1 MSKPNPK
8 GGSQM
13 YYTGID
19 LHRKTSFLT
28 TVDSRGQIVK
38 KANLANN
45 EPTILEYFLTLN
57 DDSQVVIESTANWY
71 WLYDLLT
78 EHGIPVVVSNPV
90 KTKAIASARIKNDK
104 LDSHMLAQL
113 LRADLLATVHVS
125 SQQTRQL
132 KELLR
137 HRSKLVRDTVR
148 MKNRIHNIMAKNNLT
163 VPTSDLF
170 GKQGLAFLSQAPLP
184 MYQRHQ
190 VDTYLKLYHQLKEHT
205 EALTQQV
212 KQYAKDDPM
221 AQLLMTIPGVGAI
234 TAMFMAA
241 EIEDISRFKSY
252 RHLSS
257 YAGLVPRLG
266 ASADKQRIGRITKQG
281 SPYLRTALIEAAQ
294 AAARTKSRLNV
305 FFRRRIVK
313 SGYQKA
319 IVATAHKI
327 VQYAFYILRDQKPY
341 RDSID
346 ALA

>member
-1 MSKPNPK
+1 
-8 GGSQM
+8 M

-28 TVDSRGQIVK
+28 TVDGSGQVVK
-38 KANLANN
+38 RANLANQ
-45 EPTILEYFLTLN
+45 EPLILEYFITL
-57 DDSQVVIESTANWY
+57 DDDTQVVIESTANWY
-71 WLYDLLT
+71 WLYDLLR
-78 EHGIPVVVSNPV
+78 EHGMAVVVSNPA

-125 SQQTRQL
+125 SHQSRQL

-163 VPTSDLF
+163 VPASDLF

-184 MYQRHQ
+184 LYQRHQ
-190 VDTYLKLYHQLKEHT
+190 VDTYLKLYDQLNELS
-205 EALTQQV
+205 EALTKQV
-212 KQYAKDDPM
+212 KHYANGDPT
-221 AQLLMTIPGVGAI
+221 ARLLMSIPGVGPI
-234 TAMFMAA
+234 TAMFMIA
-241 EIEDISRFKSY
+241 EIEDIGRFRSY
-252 RHLSS
+252 RHLAS
-257 YAGLVPRLG
+257 YAGLVPRLD
-266 ASADKQRIGRITKQG
+266 ASADKKRMGRITKQG

-294 AAARTKSRLNV
+294 AAARTRGRLNV
-305 FFRRRIVK
+305 FFRRRIVR

-327 VQYAFYILRDQKPY
+327 VQYAFYILRDQIPY
-341 RDSID
+341 RERID